1 MSDLLFPWI
10 GKYLTFLLEM
20 SDLLFAWNIRP
31 PFCSEYLTLLSKYL
45 TLLSKYLTSS
55 KYLTLL
61 YKYLTSLL
69 SNYLTSLLSKY
80 LTSSKYLTLLSNYLT
95 LLSKC
100 LTSCMFRMVS
110 LKVDGLSHRTN
121 LEDLESLFDKYGK
134 VGDVYIPKVSWKLIN
149 LILSFYWD

>member
-31 PFCSEYLTLLSKYL
+31 PFCFKYLTLLSKYL
-45 TLLSKYLTSS
+45 TLLYKYLTFLIKYLTSS
-55 KYLTLL
+55 KYLTLS
-61 YKYLTSLL
+61 K
-69 SNYLTSLLSKY
+69 YLTSLLSKY

>member
-31 PFCSEYLTLLSKYL
+31 PFCFKYLTLLSKYL
-45 TLLSKYLTSS
+45 TLLSKYLTLLSKYLALLIKYLTSS
-55 KYLTLL
+55 KYLTLS
-61 YKYLTSLL
+61 K
-69 SNYLTSLLSKY
+69 YLTSLLSKY

-134 VGDVYIPKVSWKLIN
+134 VGDVYIPKVSWKI
-149 LILSFYWD
+149 IK